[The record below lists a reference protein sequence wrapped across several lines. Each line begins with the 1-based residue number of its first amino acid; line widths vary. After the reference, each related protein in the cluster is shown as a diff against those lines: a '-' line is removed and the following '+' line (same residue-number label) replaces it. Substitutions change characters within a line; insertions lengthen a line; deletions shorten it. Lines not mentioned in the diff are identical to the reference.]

1 MDSQHIPSDEQQ
13 RPNLADFCALTP
25 IGFIDQAY
33 RTILRREA
41 DPAGRN
47 HYVTALHTGIMGRVE
62 ILDALSRSP
71 EGRSHGVII
80 DGLQSRARLYRALFG
95 FPLLGGLLRLVRR
108 IRHAPM
114 LLQMVAEL
122 ILQQQA
128 VQQHLGALTEQQ
140 QAVQQHLA
148 ALTEQQQAVQQHLGA
163 LTEQQQAVQQHLG
176 ALTEQQQEVQQ
187 RLGDVAA
194 LQQEQFQIV
203 AERHHQ
209 AEIRLG
215 ILEAG
220 VSSVRLETRRAVAEY
235 RRYLLALEP
244 PAPTAGQ
251 APAVPQAAACGF
263 GNSIYA
269 GFEDEFRG
277 SPEQVRAG
285 LAPYLPLVREA
296 ALRHP
301 ALPVIDLGCGRGEWL
316 ELLAEQR
323 ILARGADLN
332 PVVVTP
338 LVERGYDVSLSDVF
352 SFLGS
357 QADASAAVVTSFHLI
372 EHLPPEQ
379 WILLLDEMR
388 RVLAPGGLAVIET
401 PNPRNILVGAGD
413 FYRDP
418 SHRMPVFP
426 DTLAYFGRVRGFDD
440 SAACFFAE
448 GRTRLIA
455 AAEWRFDTIEDYVRV
470 SRDYAWIARKAI

>member
-1 MDSQHIPSDEQQ
+1 MDNRQIAPDEQQ
-13 RPNLADFCALTP
+13 KATLACFLELEPTE
-25 IGFIDQAY
+25 FIDQAY
-33 RTILRREA
+33 RLILRREP

-47 HYVTALHTGIMGRVE
+47 HYIAALCTGMLGRVE
-62 ILDALSRSP
+62 ILNALSRSP
-71 EGRSHGVII
+71 EGRSEGVVI
-80 DGLQSRARLYRALFG
+80 DGLQGRARLYRLLFG
-95 FPLLGGLLRLVRR
+95 LPLLGRLLRFSRR
-108 IRHAPM
+108 IRQAPM
-114 LLQMVAEL
+114 LSQMVVEL
-122 ILQQQA
+122 ALQQQA
-128 VQQHLGALTEQQ
+128 VQQHLTALTDQQ
-140 QAVQQHLA
+140 QDLQQY
-148 ALTEQQQAVQQHLGA
+148 LGA

-176 ALTEQQQEVQQ
+176 VLSEQQQAVQQ
-187 RLGDVAA
+187 HLAGIAEHQQDVQQHLGA
-194 LQQEQFQIV
+194 LSEQQQQFAGQQY
-203 AERHHQ
+203 Q
-209 AEIRLG
+209 AEVRLG
-215 ILEAG
+215 ILDAG
-220 VSSVRLETRRAVAEY
+220 VNSIRLETRRAVAEY

-244 PAPTAGQ
+244 PP
-251 APAVPQAAACGF
+251 PAAVNLPSLPQATACAF

-285 LAPYLPLVREA
+285 LAPYLPLVREV

-332 PVVVTP
+332 PVVVTL

-379 WILLLDEMR
+379 WIPLLDEML
-388 RVLAPGGLAVIET
+388 RVLAPGGLAIIET

-470 SRDYAWIARKAI
+470 SRDYAWVARKAI